1 MSGADPKGAGLS
13 GMGPPV
19 PPGQAAVERLIAQ
32 IAGALTTH
40 SLYPATHPAVAGTLA
55 QLRDGVV
62 AACDERRQD
71 SLTFIRL
78 DDEIVVDG
86 RPLRTGA
93 LYLQP
98 FIRALRRSDVAR
110 LTLARDLGLEEC
122 RALVD
127 ALATGRAPGVDA
139 PTSWSARSRSPVP
152 PGRPPR
158 PGRRRGP
165 RPESGHPL
173 TDAHVEIA
181 RDLFAR
187 VRREAV
193 VSLDPVEELVWG
205 LADAVAR
212 STQAVLPTVPL
223 KSHDEYTF
231 VHSVNV
237 SLLVLAQ
244 ARGFGFDGALLHSMG
259 VAALLHDVGKL
270 RVPLDVLNK
279 AGKLSGDEWQ
289 VMASHAEL
297 GAWELGALATS
308 APLVHPGRVRA
319 PPPVRRRAQLPGGP
333 RRPHADAREPAHG
346 DRRRLRCDLHGPALP
361 PRALPGRRPRRAPVA
376 CRDLP
381 RPVPGRPVLP
391 ARHGRVTGRLRHPH
405 ALERRDVLA
414 LTLARAGD

>member
-1 MSGADPKGAGLS
+1 MSGTDAKGPGLMGAGS
-13 GMGPPV
+13 PV
-19 PPGQAAVERLIAQ
+19 APGQAAVERLIAQ

-40 SLYPATHPAVAGTLA
+40 SLYPATHPAVAGTHA

-98 FIRALRRSDVAR
+98 FVRALRRSDVAR

-127 ALATGRAPGVDA
+127 ALATGR
-139 PTSWSARSRSPVP
+139 
-152 PGRPPR
+152 
-158 PGRRRGP
+158 
-165 RPESGHPL
+165 RPESTPHVVVGQVEIHGHAGTPADAREPAGGSAGHPL

-279 AGKLSGDEWQ
+279 NGKLSGDEWQ
-289 VMASHAEL
+289 IMASHAEL
-297 GAWELGALATS
+297 GAWELGALANS
-308 APLVHPGRVRA
+308 APLSILVAYEHHLRYDGEPNYPAVRVARRPTLA
-319 PPPVRRRAQLPGGP
+319 SQLTAIADVYDAICTVRPYRRALSQ
-333 RRPHADAREPAHG
+333 AA
-346 DRRRLRCDLHGPALP
+346 AL
-361 PRALPGRRPRRAPVA
+361 
-376 CRDLP
+376 
-381 RPVPGRPVLP
+381 
-391 ARHGRVTGRLRHPH
+391 
-405 ALERRDVLA
+405 DVLRS
-414 LTLARAGD
+414 RAGTFHDPYLVGQFCQLVTAG

>member
-1 MSGADPKGAGLS
+1 
-13 GMGPPV
+13 MGPSV
-19 PPGQAAVERLIAQ
+19 PAGQAAVERLIAQ

-122 RALVD
+122 RAVVD
-127 ALATGRAPGVDA
+127 ALATGR
-139 PTSWSARSRSPVP
+139 
-152 PGRPPR
+152 
-158 PGRRRGP
+158 
-165 RPESGHPL
+165 RPESTPHVVVGQVEIHGPAGSPGKAREASGSGAGTGHPL

-297 GAWELGALATS
+297 GAWELGAIANS
-308 APLVHPGRVRA
+308 APLSILVAYEHHLRYDGEPNYPAVRVARTPTLA
-319 PPPVRRRAQLPGGP
+319 SQLTAIADVYDAICTVRPYRRALSQAAALDVLRSRSGTFHDPYLVGQFC
-333 RRPHADAREPAHG
+333 
-346 DRRRLRCDLHGPALP
+346 RL
-361 PRALPGRRPRRAPVA
+361 
-376 CRDLP
+376 
-381 RPVPGRPVLP
+381 
-391 ARHGRVTGRLRHPH
+391 VTG
-405 ALERRDVLA
+405 
-414 LTLARAGD
+414 G

>member
-1 MSGADPKGAGLS
+1 M
-13 GMGPPV
+13 
-19 PPGQAAVERLIAQ
+19 
-32 IAGALTTH
+32 
-40 SLYPATHPAVAGTLA
+40 AGTLA

-71 SLTFIRL
+71 ALTFIRL

-110 LTLARDLGLEEC
+110 LSLARDLGLEEC
-122 RALVD
+122 RDLVD
-127 ALATGRAPGVDA
+127 ALATG
-139 PTSWSARSRSPVP
+139 ARPR
-152 PGRPPR
+152 RPPCRGR
-158 PGRRRGP
+158 PGRDPRARRDARRGP
-165 RPESGHPL
+165 ETKGSPSGSGSGHPL

-244 ARGFGFDGALLHSMG
+244 ARGFGFDGPLLHSMG

-297 GAWELGALATS
+297 GAWELGALANS
-308 APLVHPGRVRA
+308 APLSILVAYEHHLRYDGEPNYPAVRVARTPTLASQLTAIADVYDAICTVRPYRRALSKPRPSTCSGRA
-319 PPPVRRRAQLPGGP
+319 PGPSTTRTWSASSASSSPPADGPPAVRP
-333 RRPHADAREPAHG
+333 
-346 DRRRLRCDLHGPALP
+346 
-361 PRALPGRRPRRAPVA
+361 
-376 CRDLP
+376 
-381 RPVPGRPVLP
+381 
-391 ARHGRVTGRLRHPH
+391 
-405 ALERRDVLA
+405 A
-414 LTLARAGD
+414 LTLTREGD

>member
-1 MSGADPKGAGLS
+1 MSGADPKGVGLS

-19 PPGQAAVERLIAQ
+19 PPGQVAVERLIAQ

-127 ALATGRAPGVDA
+127 ALATGR
-139 PTSWSARSRSPVP
+139 
-152 PGRPPR
+152 
-158 PGRRRGP
+158 
-165 RPESGHPL
+165 RPESTPHVVVGQVEIPGFPGASAEAREAAGASAGSGHPL

-308 APLVHPGRVRA
+308 APLSILVAYEHHLRYDGEPNYPAVRVARTPTLA
-319 PPPVRRRAQLPGGP
+319 SQLTAIADVYDAICTVRPYRRALSQ
-333 RRPHADAREPAHG
+333 AV
-346 DRRRLRCDLHGPALP
+346 AL
-361 PRALPGRRPRRAPVA
+361 
-376 CRDLP
+376 
-381 RPVPGRPVLP
+381 
-391 ARHGRVTGRLRHPH
+391 
-405 ALERRDVLA
+405 DVLRS
-414 LTLARAGD
+414 RAGTFHDPYLVGQFCQLVTAG

>member
-1 MSGADPKGAGLS
+1 MSDADPKGVGLS

-19 PPGQAAVERLIAQ
+19 PPGQVAVERLIAQ

-127 ALATGRAPGVDA
+127 ALATGR
-139 PTSWSARSRSPVP
+139 
-152 PGRPPR
+152 
-158 PGRRRGP
+158 
-165 RPESGHPL
+165 RPESTPHVVVGQVEIPGFPGASAEAREAAGASAGSGHPL

-308 APLVHPGRVRA
+308 APLSILVAYEHHLRYDGEPNYPAVRVARTPTLA
-319 PPPVRRRAQLPGGP
+319 SQLTAIADVYDAICTVRPYRRALSQ
-333 RRPHADAREPAHG
+333 AV
-346 DRRRLRCDLHGPALP
+346 AL
-361 PRALPGRRPRRAPVA
+361 
-376 CRDLP
+376 
-381 RPVPGRPVLP
+381 
-391 ARHGRVTGRLRHPH
+391 
-405 ALERRDVLA
+405 DVLRS
-414 LTLARAGD
+414 RAGTFHDPYLVGQFCQLVTAG

>member
-19 PPGQAAVERLIAQ
+19 PPGQVAVERLIAQ

-127 ALATGRAPGVDA
+127 ALATGR
-139 PTSWSARSRSPVP
+139 
-152 PGRPPR
+152 
-158 PGRRRGP
+158 
-165 RPESGHPL
+165 RPESTLHVVVGQVEIPGFPGASAEAREAAGASAGSGHPL

-289 VMASHAEL
+289 IMASHAEL

-308 APLVHPGRVRA
+308 APLSILVAYEHHLRYDGEANYPAVRVARTPTLA
-319 PPPVRRRAQLPGGP
+319 SQLTAIADVYDAICTVRPYRRALSQ
-333 RRPHADAREPAHG
+333 AA
-346 DRRRLRCDLHGPALP
+346 AL
-361 PRALPGRRPRRAPVA
+361 
-376 CRDLP
+376 
-381 RPVPGRPVLP
+381 
-391 ARHGRVTGRLRHPH
+391 
-405 ALERRDVLA
+405 DVLRS
-414 LTLARAGD
+414 RAGTFHDPYLVGQFCQLVTAG

>member
-1 MSGADPKGAGLS
+1 MSGTDARGPGLT
-13 GMGPPV
+13 GMRPPV
-19 PPGQAAVERLIAQ
+19 RPGQAAVERLIAQ
-32 IAGALTTH
+32 LAGALTTH
-40 SLYPATHPAVAGTLA
+40 ALYPATHPAVAGSLA

-78 DDEIVVDG
+78 DDELVVDG

-110 LTLARDLGLEEC
+110 LTLARDLALDEC

-127 ALATGRAPGVDA
+127 ALAVGG
-139 PTSWSARSRSPVP
+139 
-152 PGRPPR
+152 
-158 PGRRRGP
+158 
-165 RPESGHPL
+165 RPESTAHVVVGQVEIHGAPGTPEEARDGARSGSGHQL
-173 TDAHVEIA
+173 TDAQIEMA
-181 RDLFAR
+181 RDLFTR
-187 VRREAV
+187 VRREAI

-244 ARGFGFDGALLHSMG
+244 ARGFGFDGPLLHSMG

-270 RVPLDVLNK
+270 RIPLEVLNK

-297 GAWELGALATS
+297 GAWELGVLASS
-308 APLVHPGRVRA
+308 APLPILVAYEHHLRYDGEPNYPAVRVARTPTLA
-319 PPPVRRRAQLPGGP
+319 SQLTAIADVYDAICTVRPYRRALSQ
-333 RRPHADAREPAHG
+333 AA
-346 DRRRLRCDLHGPALP
+346 AL
-361 PRALPGRRPRRAPVA
+361 
-376 CRDLP
+376 
-381 RPVPGRPVLP
+381 
-391 ARHGRVTGRLRHPH
+391 
-405 ALERRDVLA
+405 DVLRS
-414 LTLARAGD
+414 RAGTFHDSYLVGQFCQLVTAG

>member
-1 MSGADPKGAGLS
+1 MSEADPKGPGLT
-13 GMGPPV
+13 GGLGPPV
-19 PPGQAAVERLIAQ
+19 APGQAAVERLIAQ

-55 QLRDGVV
+55 QLRDAVV

-110 LTLARDLGLEEC
+110 LTLARDLGLEEG
-122 RALVD
+122 RTLVE
-127 ALATGRAPGVDA
+127 ALATGRPPASTPHVVVGQVEIHGPA
-139 PTSWSARSRSPVP
+139 GTPAEARETKGGAASGS
-152 PGRPPR
+152 G
-158 PGRRRGP
+158 
-165 RPESGHPL
+165 SGHPL

-244 ARGFGFDGALLHSMG
+244 ARGFGFDGPLLHSMG

-289 VMASHAEL
+289 IMASHAEL
-297 GAWELGALATS
+297 GAWELGALANS
-308 APLVHPGRVRA
+308 APLSILVAYEHHLRYDGEPNYPAVRVARTPTLA
-319 PPPVRRRAQLPGGP
+319 SQLTAIADVYDAICTVRPYRRALSQ
-333 RRPHADAREPAHG
+333 AA
-346 DRRRLRCDLHGPALP
+346 AL
-361 PRALPGRRPRRAPVA
+361 
-376 CRDLP
+376 
-381 RPVPGRPVLP
+381 
-391 ARHGRVTGRLRHPH
+391 
-405 ALERRDVLA
+405 DVLRS
-414 LTLARAGD
+414 RAGTFHDPYLVGQFCQLVTAG